1 MAVPCEDCATKV
13 QHRGRQRYTL
23 LFRLL
28 AGWPMHRG
36 RVHSA
41 VPSARLGPG
50 AALGRPGIG
59 TRLLATDLFQHRTSA
74 VHLDLVL
81 LLESGREI
89 LARFRLGERFQH
101 TGNYP
106 MVFATL

>member
-50 AALGRPGIG
+50 AALGRPGIRA
-59 TRLLATDLFQHRTSA
+59 RLLADRLVFNIEHPRSA
-74 VHLDLVL
+74 LSVLV
-81 LLESGREI
+81 GREI
-89 LARFRLGERFQH
+89 VAFWRAWGGFQH

-106 MVFATL
+106 MVFQHYSG